1 MDSSSDQPSDIL
13 QQSPSISS
21 STSSSS
27 YRDYAF
33 GKLNQAVSKGN
44 RIAESKPGSKRAL
57 AINTASALFEK
68 GMDRYSSN
76 GNGFSSRRT
85 RSASYDLS
93 DEQISHIESMADSA
107 EAEKPAKSNHFAD
120 RMIEKLLKS
129 VLPQDLPEREVFEK
143 RLNDPDR
150 NKRPGLSITV
160 LTSNVRQLARKMTN
174 FFAIQYEVIRIVSW
188 KQPTKTISVLVLYTA
203 ACIWPH
209 LVLAYPL
216 MFVLFGILIPGF
228 VYRHPMRNGDLIKV
242 KRRGQ
247 SLLSYMF
254 DSPDTSI
261 VEDLIN
267 EDYLREDAEVASST
281 YSISEEVSDVAVSS
295 SQIASESEAS
305 GVIGGDESPKK
316 DTARH
321 RKSQVA
327 LLINLRDFQNLT
339 TDVLKGINESEKF
352 YYETA
357 GFKDE
362 RLSTFIFYGVLVATF
377 GILFVGQFMPWK
389 LIFIYAGWGAGI
401 LSHPKCK
408 QFLVKASKIRKQK
421 ALLAKL
427 NAPENAPES
436 APQIVVQDS
445 GNEIKHF
452 DRTDIIVD
460 DSPEVRVVEIWELQ
474 IKSILKHTWS
484 FYRYSNTIF
493 DKNSKLRIAGK
504 RPSGVDQLS
513 KVYPPVD
520 WKFDFG
526 LVNKWNLDTDPSEFI
541 RKRSLNPSLFTIKEG
556 EKDGWI
562 YDNMEGVVHLD
573 IVYEFRRRRL
583 SRECYRYGRP
593 PKEPNAY

>member
-33 GKLNQAVSKGN
+33 GKLNQAVAKGN

-129 VLPQDLPEREVFEK
+129 VLPQDLPEREIFEK
-143 RLNDPDR
+143 RLNDPER

-174 FFAIQYEVIRIVSW
+174 FFAIQYEVIGIVSW

-247 SLLSYMF
+247 SLLSYLF

-281 YSISEEVSDVAVSS
+281 YSISEEVSDAGVSS

-305 GVIGGDESPKK
+305 GVVEGDGSPKK

-389 LIFIYAGWGAGI
+389 LIFIHAGWGAGI

-427 NAPENAPES
+427 NAPES

-493 DKNSKLRIAGK
+493 DKNNKLRVAGK

-526 LVNKWNLDTDPSEFI
+526 LVNKWNLDIDPSEFI
-541 RKRSLNPSLFTIKEG
+541 RERSLNPSLFTIKEG

-593 PKEPNAY
+593 PKEPNSY

>member
-1 MDSSSDQPSDIL
+1 MDSSSDQPSDTL

-21 STSSSS
+21 STSASS
-27 YRDYAF
+27 YRDYAV
-33 GKLNQAVSKGN
+33 GKLNLVVAKGN
-44 RIAESKPGSKRAL
+44 RIAESKPGSKRAF
-57 AINTASALFEK
+57 AINTASSLLEK
-68 GMDRYSSN
+68 GYDRYNNSNSN
-76 GNGFSSRRT
+76 GGNSRRN
-85 RSASYDLS
+85 RSGSYDLT
-93 DEQISHIESMADSA
+93 DEQISHIEAMADSA
-107 EAEKPAKSNHFAD
+107 DAEKQPKTNHFAD

-129 VLPQDLPEREVFEK
+129 VLPQDIPERELFEK

-150 NKRPGLSITV
+150 NKRPGLSLTV
-160 LTSNVRQLARKMTN
+160 LASNVKQMAGKMTN
-174 FFAIQYEVIRIVSW
+174 FFAVQYEVMRIISW
-188 KQPTKTISVLVLYTA
+188 KQPSKTISVLVLYTA
-203 ACIWPH
+203 ACMWPH

-216 MFVLFGILIPGF
+216 MFVLFGVLIPGF
-228 VYRHPMRNGDLIKV
+228 VYRHPMRNPDLIKV

-247 SLLSYMF
+247 SLWSFLF

-281 YSISEEVSDVAVSS
+281 YSVSEEVSEAGVST
-295 SQIASESEAS
+295 SQAESDTS
-305 GVIGGDESPKK
+305 GGGDASPKK

-339 TDVLKGINESEKF
+339 TDILKGVNEAEKF

-377 GILFVGQFMPWK
+377 GILFVGQFIPWR
-389 LIFIYAGWGAGI
+389 LIFIQAGWGAGI

-408 QFLVKASKIRKQK
+408 KFLVDASKARKQK

-427 NAPENAPES
+427 NAQANEPEPTPEI
-436 APQIVVQDS
+436 IVEDTDHV
-445 GNEIKHF
+445 IKQF
-452 DRTDIIVD
+452 DRNDIIVD
-460 DSPEVRVVEIWELQ
+460 DSPEVRVVEVWELQ
-474 IKSILKHTWS
+474 IKSILKHSWS
-484 FYRYSNTIF
+484 FYRYSNTIY
-493 DKNSKLRIAGK
+493 DKNNKSRVAGK
-504 RPSGVDQLS
+504 RPSGVDKLS

-526 LVNKWNLDTDPSEFI
+526 LVNKWNLDTDPAEFI
-541 RKRSLNPSLFTIKEG
+541 RERSLNPSLFIIKEG

-573 IVYEFRRRRL
+573 IIYEFRRRRL

-593 PKEPNAY
+593 PKEPSKY